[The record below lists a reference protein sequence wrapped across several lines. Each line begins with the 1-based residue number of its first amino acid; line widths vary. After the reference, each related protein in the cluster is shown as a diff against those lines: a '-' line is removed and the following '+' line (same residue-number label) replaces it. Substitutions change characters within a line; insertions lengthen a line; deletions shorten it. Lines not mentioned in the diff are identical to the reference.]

1 MGKLIYPPKFFSNTM
16 HYVYILQSKKDKK
29 LYIGCTNDLRKR
41 IMLHNTGKVEAT
53 KLRRPF
59 VLIYYEAYLN
69 KFDAYA
75 KEKWLKTGWG
85 RNYIK
90 RTLRNYFCS

>member
-1 MGKLIYPPKFFSNTM
+1 MY
-16 HYVYILQSKKDKK
+16 YVYILQSKKDRK
-29 LYIGCTNDLRKR
+29 LYVGCTNNLRER
-41 IMLHNTGKVEAT
+41 VTLHDAGKVEST

-59 VLIYYEAYLN
+59 ILIYYEAYLN
-69 KFDAYA
+69 KSDAFA

-90 RTLRNYFCS
+90 RTLKHYFYS